1 MGRELSLAEIGRQYP
16 NLAPQLE
23 RVLGRHLAAP
33 PGVIEEACQLAWGL
47 LIAHRETVDADR
59 ALSWLA
65 TAARRE
71 AIRLLREAAEHDPLD
86 PLDPVTELPVGIS
99 QPDPADVVELR
110 DRLARVAELSARQQR
125 LVWLRGLGY
134 GYREISLRTGDS
146 PPTIERQLVSARRRL
161 RAADSQAAA

>member
-71 AIRLLREAAEHDPLD
+71 AAEHDPLD

-146 PPTIERQLVSARRRL
+146 PQTIERQLVSARRRL